1 MVGRGGGRPLRSVA
15 MDDDVIGVFP
25 LELVMLPGEAVPL
38 HLFEPRYR
46 QLLADSV
53 LEQQPFAICRSVG
66 EAMERIG
73 CAGTFETV
81 VRRLADGRLHVIVRG
96 AARIEVLAPA
106 QEGRL
111 YDTAVVR
118 EVPDEDSDAPPELAQ
133 RVIERFRE
141 LGGGAEVPLEPPAV
155 PLSYRIGGVV
165 DMPLDAKQELLE
177 SRSEEHR
184 LETLL
189 GLLDRASRGAAHAR
203 MAAQRASTNG
213 HVTPPGR

>member
-1 MVGRGGGRPLRSVA
+1 
-15 MDDDVIGVFP
+15 MDDDGVIGVFP

-118 EVPDEDSDAPPELAQ
+118 ELPDEDADAPAELAQ
-133 RVIERFRE
+133 RVGELFRE
-141 LGGGAEVPLEPPAV
+141 VGGGAEIPEEPAAV
-155 PLSYRIGGVV
+155 PLSYRIAGVV
-165 DMPLDAKQELLE
+165 DMPLDAKQGLLE
-177 SRSEEHR
+177 SRSEEAR
-184 LETLL
+184 LETLAS
-189 GLLDRASRGAAHAR
+189 LLERAGRGAAHAR
-203 MAAQRASTNG
+203 LAARRASTNG
-213 HVTPPGR
+213 RVTSPEH